1 MTTILTIGNF
11 DGLHLGHRHL
21 ITMTIELA
29 RSWGA
34 RAIAITFTPH
44 PRQYFH
50 PVPHFLIHPE
60 QIKEQILES
69 LGLDEVSYLPF
80 GDIHTLTPREF
91 FDNILLPLEPAA
103 IVLGSNF
110 NFGAGKAGNIDMLR
124 EFCAEHD
131 IALHSLTMAS
141 WNGAPVSSSR
151 IRTAIQTGHVEDATA
166 MLSEPYSLYGI
177 VEHGARR
184 GHTVG
189 FATANI
195 HAPEQVMPRLGVYS
209 SHVQI
214 DNDKTYEAVT
224 AITQTPTFG
233 TVETLAESHIFGF
246 DGDIYG
252 HSVRVSFNH
261 FIREEMRFRSL
272 EEFTAQL
279 KEDCER
285 ARALHELGASCKGK
299 VS

>member
-1 MTTILTIGNF
+1 
-11 DGLHLGHRHL
+11 
-21 ITMTIELA
+21 
-29 RSWGA
+29 
-34 RAIAITFTPH
+34 
-44 PRQYFH
+44 
-50 PVPHFLIHPE
+50 
-60 QIKEQILES
+60 
-69 LGLDEVSYLPF
+69 
-80 GDIHTLTPREF
+80 
-91 FDNILLPLEPAA
+91 
-103 IVLGSNF
+103 
-110 NFGAGKAGNIDMLR
+110 MLR

-261 FIREEMRFRSL
+261 VIREEMRFRSL